1 MKKMLLALLVVPALA
16 WGQTF
21 RPLGIRTTTGELD
34 GYTPGS
40 VSNWTNVLGDAPHNT
55 NRYVRS
61 NDTWVVFMP
70 GGGSGTEFDPIFT
83 NWLTTNGM
91 ATTNYVNDMTDPQSG
106 IWAQRPMM
114 DTNGI
119 ATNAEMVLL
128 VDLLGYTVEPAAGK
142 WKFNNSGEVG
152 TFMASGWNDRWWTT
166 NSTGALILRTLP

>member
-40 VSNWTNVLGDAPHNT
+40 VSNWTNVLEDAPHNT

-106 IWAQRPMM
+106 IWVQNQVF
-114 DTNGI
+114 DTNGVC
-119 ATNAEMVLL
+119 TGVRMKLL
-128 VDLLGYTVEPAAGK
+128 VDLLGYTVEPAAGL
-142 WKFNNSGEVG
+142 WRFHSDGRLHV
-152 TFMASGWNDRWWTT
+152 FMNSGWNDRWWET
-166 NSTGALILRTLP
+166 NASGRLKLRRFP